1 MSAGSYLSKIF
12 GASPIRPLQDHMA
25 RVLECAEA
33 LPPFMEAAQAGDWE
47 RAGKQRKELT
57 RLENEA
63 DDLKKDIR
71 MHLPSTLFMPVSR
84 SDVLDLLTVQD
95 RVANKAKD
103 VAGLVLGRQMNLPAA
118 IADDYNR
125 FLQRNLDAV
134 RQAHRT
140 VRELND
146 LMESGFGP
154 AEIEAILR
162 LIDELD
168 DIERDTDELQVP
180 LRSSL
185 FAIEKDLP
193 PIDAMF
199 LYRVIDWTGDIAD
212 MAQRVGSRLQLLIAR

>member
-25 RVLECAEA
+25 RVQECAEA
-33 LPPFMEAAQAGDWE
+33 LPPFMAAAQAGDWE
-47 RAGKQRKELT
+47 RAGKQRREIS

-103 VAGLVLGRQMNLPAA
+103 VAGLVLGREMNFPQDLTA
-118 IADDYNR
+118 DYNS
-125 FLQRNLDAV
+125 FLERNLDAV

-146 LMESGFGP
+146 LMETGFGP
-154 AEIEAILR
+154 AETAVILR

-168 DIERDTDELQVP
+168 DIERETDDLQVP
-180 LRSSL
+180 LRGRL
-185 FAIEKDLP
+185 YAIERDLP
-193 PIDAMF
+193 PIDVMF

>member
-1 MSAGSYLSKIF
+1 
-12 GASPIRPLQDHMA
+12 MA
-25 RVLECAEA
+25 RVQECAEA
-33 LPPFMEAAQAGDWE
+33 LVPFMESAQSGDWE
-47 RAGKQRKELT
+47 LAAKQRREIS

-103 VAGLVLGRQMNLPAA
+103 VAGLVLGRQMTFPPRLSK
-118 IADDYNR
+118 DYNS

-134 RQAHRT
+134 RQAHHT

-154 AEIEAILR
+154 AETEAILR
-162 LIDELD
+162 MIDQLD
-168 DIERDTDELQVP
+168 DIERETDDMQVP
-180 LRSSL
+180 LRSRL
-185 FAIEKDLP
+185 HAIEHDLP
-193 PIDAMF
+193 PVDVMF